1 MTAIAVSRYCTF
13 NAWVTLFTEM
23 SAKQK
28 VTLYISDDLHRQV
41 KVRSAL
47 DSEPMSAIAQRA
59 IEFYL
64 THADVVAQ
72 VNSDRAGETHR
83 VHACPKCATPVVLRE
98 DGLSLVQSSA
108 EKQFESMTAD
118 LESLPGLVSD
128 SGTSG
133 EGELIACK

>member
-1 MTAIAVSRYCTF
+1 
-13 NAWVTLFTEM
+13 M

>member
-1 MTAIAVSRYCTF
+1 
-13 NAWVTLFTEM
+13 M

-47 DSEPMSAIAQRA
+47 DGEPMSAIAQRA

-64 THADVVAQ
+64 THSDVVAQ
-72 VNSDRAGETHR
+72 TGDRVGETYR
-83 VHACPKCATPVVLRE
+83 VHACPKCATPVVLRK

-108 EKQFESMTAD
+108 KKQFESMTVG
-118 LESLPGLVSD
+118 LESLPSLVSET
-128 SGTSG
+128 SSSG
-133 EGELIACK
+133 EEELIACP

>member
-1 MTAIAVSRYCTF
+1 
-13 NAWVTLFTEM
+13 M

-41 KVRSAL
+41 KIRSAI
-47 DSEPMSAIAQRA
+47 DGEPMSSIAQRA

-64 THADVVAQ
+64 THSDVVEQ
-72 VNSDRAGETHR
+72 TSGCSGETHQ
-83 VHACPKCATPVVLRE
+83 VHACPKCATPVVLRD

-108 EKQFESMTAD
+108 EKQFEAMAAD
-118 LESLPGLVSD
+118 LESLPSLVTD
-128 SGTSG
+128 SGAAG

>member
-1 MTAIAVSRYCTF
+1 
-13 NAWVTLFTEM
+13 M

-41 KVRSAL
+41 KIRSAI
-47 DSEPMSAIAQRA
+47 DSEPMSSIAQRA

-64 THADVVAQ
+64 AHSDVVEQ
-72 VNSDRAGETHR
+72 TNGQIGGTHR

-108 EKQFESMTAD
+108 GKQFETMAAD

-128 SGTSG
+128 SPGIAG
-133 EGELIACK
+133 EGELIACQ